1 MNVIPIPIIGM
12 NTNTKEITE
21 NERKYKRQK
30 CGHYGEHF
38 ISPSVVG
45 LPCFFRV
52 FDIDDFCT
60 KKTHKFSLFYW
71 LYWMFLPKFAT
82 CINQT
87 L

>member
-1 MNVIPIPIIGM
+1 MNVIPISIIGM

-30 CGHYGEHF
+30 YRHYGEYF
-38 ISPSVVG
+38 INLPVVG

-82 CINQT
+82 YINQT